1 MEDLI
6 IYREE
11 WYEVSEYQEDTVIL
25 KDELGME
32 FEILNA
38 DIEMPNAK

>member
-6 IYREE
+6 IYRDE
-11 WYEVSEYQEDTVIL
+11 WYKVSEYQEDTVIL

-32 FEILNA
+32 FEIPNS
-38 DIEMPNAK
+38 DIGIPYVK

>member
-6 IYREE
+6 IYRNE
-11 WYEVSEYQEDTVIL
+11 WYKVSEYQEDTVIL

-38 DIEMPNAK
+38 DIGMPDVK

>member
-32 FEILNA
+32 FEIPNS
-38 DIEMPNAK
+38 DIGIPYVK

>member
-6 IYREE
+6 IYRNE
-11 WYEVSEYQEDTVIL
+11 WYKVSEYQEDTVIL

-38 DIEMPNAK
+38 DIGIPDVK

>member
-6 IYREE
+6 IYRNE

-25 KDELGME
+25 KDNLGME

-38 DIEMPNAK
+38 DIEMPHAR

>member
-1 MEDLI
+1 MDDLI
-6 IYREE
+6 VYRDE
-11 WYEVSEYQEDTVIL
+11 WYKVSEYQEDTVIL

-38 DIEMPNAK
+38 DIEMPDVR

>member
-6 IYREE
+6 LYREE

-25 KDELGME
+25 KDNLGME
-32 FEILNA
+32 FEILNT
-38 DIEMPNAK
+38 DIETPYVK

>member
-6 IYREE
+6 LYREE

-32 FEILNA
+32 FEIPNA

>member
-6 IYREE
+6 IYRNE
-11 WYEVSEYQEDTVIL
+11 WYKVSEYQEDTVIL

-32 FEILNA
+32 FEIPNA
-38 DIEMPNAK
+38 DIGMPDVK

>member
-1 MEDLI
+1 MDDLI
-6 IYREE
+6 VYRDE

-32 FEILNA
+32 FEIPNA

>member
-6 IYREE
+6 IYRNE
-11 WYEVSEYQEDTVIL
+11 WYIVSEYQEDTVIL

-32 FEILNA
+32 FQIPNA
-38 DIEMPNAK
+38 DIEIPNVG

>member
-1 MEDLI
+1 MDDLI
-6 IYREE
+6 VYRNE

-32 FEILNA
+32 FEIPNT
-38 DIEMPNAK
+38 DIEMPDVK

>member
-6 IYREE
+6 VYRNE
-11 WYEVSEYQEDTVIL
+11 WYIVSEYQEDTVIL

-32 FEILNA
+32 FQIPNA
-38 DIEMPNAK
+38 DIEIPNVG

>member
-1 MEDLI
+1 MDDLI
-6 IYREE
+6 VYRNE

-32 FEILNA
+32 FEIPNA
-38 DIEMPNAK
+38 DIEMPDVK